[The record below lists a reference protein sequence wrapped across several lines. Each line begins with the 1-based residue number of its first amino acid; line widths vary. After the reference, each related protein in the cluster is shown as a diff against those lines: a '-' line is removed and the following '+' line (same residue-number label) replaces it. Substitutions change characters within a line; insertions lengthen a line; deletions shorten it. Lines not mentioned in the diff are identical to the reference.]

1 MAESSIPVDVLNPGQ
16 VIASL
21 GFLEAAEVLLGDA
34 QGVFDWRDPTNV
46 RFRLRAAGE
55 TSPVETVLSFLE
67 NAEAQAVLP
76 PGGVQADEWKNSWG
90 PPPRE
95 LPVEE
100 GYPIVPPR
108 SPATLAC
115 ELIQG
120 NRRLLLTSW
129 GDERAMIGRDNFKLW
144 AGAGGYPG
152 AGLARDALALIR
164 GRALAAREDPF
175 ALSAPQSSSFR
186 LDWRRDYI
194 PLEAGFSVNAHGQM
208 TTAGFPLVELLASIG
223 LTHARPRRG
232 ESKLQYRFAIAG
244 RDASAPDLW
253 LSPPLMRAAL
263 GGAPLPFPMRRFQM
277 FLDWPGQENQARSI
291 TAVTEESIR

>member
-21 GFLEAAEVLLGDA
+21 GFLEAAEVLLGA
-34 QGVFDWRDPTNV
+34 AEGVFDWRDPTDV
-46 RFRLRAAGE
+46 RFLFRAAGD
-55 TSPVETVLSFLE
+55 TPPVEAVLGFLE
-67 NAEAQAVLP
+67 SAEARAVLP
-76 PGGVQADEWKNSWG
+76 KGGSQADEWKGSWG
-90 PPPRE
+90 PQPRE
-95 LPVEE
+95 LREEE
-100 GYPIVPPR
+100 GYPIAPPR
-108 SPATLAC
+108 SPATLVC
-115 ELIQG
+115 ELIHG
-120 NRRLLLTSW
+120 DRRLVLTSW

-164 GRALAAREDPF
+164 GKALAAKEDPF
-175 ALSAPQSSSFR
+175 ALTAPQSSSFR

-194 PLEAGFSVNAHGQM
+194 PLDAGFSVNAHGQM

-232 ESKLQYRFAIAG
+232 DTKLRYDFAIAG
-244 RDASAPDLW
+244 RDASAPELW

-263 GGAPLPFPMRRFQM
+263 GGAPLPFPMRRFHM

-291 TAVTEESIR
+291 TAVTEESFR